1 MERFHNQPDSD
12 RGFTLVELLVV
23 MAIIGIVAA
32 IGMAGYRN
40 AKVRGNET
48 SAVAS
53 LTAINSAQ
61 AAFAQVC
68 GNGHFAPTLAALGT
82 PVSTSGQPFL
92 GADLTSSDPI
102 AKSGYLFVLS
112 GTEAPDAKPS
122 CIGVMPVTGYQV
134 TADPL
139 TPGATGL
146 RFFASNTDRILYEDT
161 ATFAANMPETGAPAH
176 GTEIK

>member
-1 MERFHNQPDSD
+1 MDRFHNQPGSE

-23 MAIIGIVAA
+23 MAIVGIVAA

-53 LTAINSAQ
+53 LTAINQAQ

-68 GNGHFAPTLAALGT
+68 GNGHFAPTIAALGT
-82 PVSTSGQPFL
+82 PVPASGQPFL
-92 GADLTSSDPI
+92 GADLTASDPI
-102 AKSGYLFVLS
+102 AKSGYAFVLG
-112 GTEAPDAKPS
+112 GTVAPDAKHS
-122 CIGVMPVTGYQV
+122 CIGVLPVAAYQV

-146 RFFASNTDRILYEDT
+146 RFFGSNADRILYEDV
-161 ATFAANMPETGAPAH
+161 ATFTGNMPETGAPSH

>member
-1 MERFHNQPDSD
+1 MDYVQNQAQSD

-23 MAIIGIVAA
+23 MAIVGIVAA

-53 LTAINSAQ
+53 MTAINQAQ

-92 GADLTSSDPI
+92 GADLTASDPI
-102 AKSGYLFVLS
+102 AKSGYLFVVA
-112 GTEAPDAKPS
+112 GTVAPDAKPS
-122 CIGVMPVTGYQV
+122 CIGVTPVSTYQV

-139 TPGATGL
+139 TPGSTGV
-146 RFFASNTDRILYEDT
+146 RFFGSNADRVVYEDT
-161 ATFAANMPETGAPAH
+161 ATFAGNMPETGPPGH
-176 GTEIK
+176 GREIK